1 MRTLVDI
8 PDKQIKDLMAIC
20 EAEKVSRAE
29 VVRQAISL
37 YLKNKKLE
45 EVDVFGI
52 WKDKNVDGLAYQ
64 EQMRSEW

>member
-8 PDKQIKDLMAIC
+8 PDRQIKDLIAIC

-29 VVRQAISL
+29 VIRRAISL

-45 EVDVFGI
+45 EVDAFGI
-52 WKDKNVDGLAYQ
+52 WKDKNVDGLIYQ